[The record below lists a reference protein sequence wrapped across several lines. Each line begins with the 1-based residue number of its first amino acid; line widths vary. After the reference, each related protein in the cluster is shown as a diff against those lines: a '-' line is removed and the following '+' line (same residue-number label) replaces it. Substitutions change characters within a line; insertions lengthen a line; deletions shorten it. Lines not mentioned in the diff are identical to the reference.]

1 MTEKTVATLMTRDI
15 ISVPPETTVREAER
29 ILSEHHISGVPVVDA
44 EGKPLGVVSQHDLVR
59 HEARRQTA
67 EESGLFFTDEESFRE
82 LAQIPVDLAELP
94 VERVMSRDVY
104 SIRSG
109 ESPAAAARLMRE
121 LHVHRLLV
129 MENETLVG
137 IITPMDLIR
146 ALED

>member
-1 MTEKTVATLMTRDI
+1 MTRKIIAALMSRDV
-15 ISVPPETTVREAER
+15 ISVRPDTTVREAER
-29 ILSEHHISGVPVVDA
+29 LLSENHISGVPVLDE

-59 HEARRQTA
+59 HEAKRQTA

-82 LAQIPVDLAELP
+82 LAQIPVDLADLP

-109 ESPAAAARLMRE
+109 ESAAGAARLMRE

-129 MENETLVG
+129 MEEERIVG
-137 IITPMDLIR
+137 IVTPMDLLR
-146 ALED
+146 ALE